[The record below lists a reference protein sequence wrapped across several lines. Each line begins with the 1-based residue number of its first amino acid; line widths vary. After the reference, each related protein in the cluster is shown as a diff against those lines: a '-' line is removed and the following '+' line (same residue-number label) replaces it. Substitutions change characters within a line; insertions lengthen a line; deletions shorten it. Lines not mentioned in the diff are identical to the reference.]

1 MSTNPNTQFQPQG
14 PGAYQSGGLPPQ
26 PLPPAGPPSR
36 SRNTVAIVAFAAAV
50 AGFVFAVWEGA
61 YIVGWVLLP
70 VAFVLAIVALVVKDK
85 PRKMAV
91 WALVISVIGTVAGG
105 IAFMGSV
112 GKAIDESFGGSTPT
126 VKASEPA
133 AGTSDAPA
141 EEKTEPA
148 ASEAGTRENPHPLGT
163 TIASDEWEVTVNSFT
178 PDATAAVLAE
188 NEFNDKPADGSAYSI
203 VNVTLKRVAAEAGT
217 PMEVDVSYVTAGGNV
232 VTIADAF
239 AVAPDA
245 LSINEL
251 YEGASV
257 TGNVVLMVPVGD
269 AGVLRIRPGMFSD
282 EVFFA
287 TS

>member
-26 PLPPAGPPSR
+26 PMPPAGPPAR
-36 SRNTVAIVAFAAAV
+36 NRNTIAIIAFATAI
-50 AGFVFAVWEGA
+50 AGFAFAVWEGA
-61 YIVGWVLLP
+61 YILGWVLLP

-91 WALVISVIGTVAGG
+91 WALVISVVGTVAGG
-105 IAFMGSV
+105 VAFMGSV
-112 GKAIDESFGGSTPT
+112 GKAIDDSFGTSTPT
-126 VKASEPA
+126 VKVSEPA
-133 AGTSDAPA
+133 SGTSEEPA
-141 EEKTEPA
+141 DQKTEPA
-148 ASEAGTRENPHPLGT
+148 ASEAGTRGNPHPLGT
-163 TIASDEWEVTVNSFT
+163 TVASDDWEVTVNSFT
-178 PDATAAVLAE
+178 PDATEAVLAE
-188 NEFNDKPADGSAYSI
+188 NEFNDKPADGSTYAL

-217 PMEVDVSYVTAGGNV
+217 PMEVDVSYVTAAGNV

-257 TGNVVLMVPVGD
+257 TGNVVLQIPTGD
-269 AGVLRIRPGMFSD
+269 AGVLRIRPGILSD
-282 EVFFA
+282 ETFFA